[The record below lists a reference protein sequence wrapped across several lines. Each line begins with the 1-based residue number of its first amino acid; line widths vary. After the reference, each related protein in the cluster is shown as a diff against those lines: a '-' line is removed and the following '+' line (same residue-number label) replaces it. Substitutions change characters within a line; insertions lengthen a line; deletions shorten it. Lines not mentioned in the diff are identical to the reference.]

1 MPFLVVIVILLS
13 GCSVTAEAKL
23 IDTYIA
29 DSAAGTQSKVLT
41 GRALI
46 AQQQALALVAELGW
60 SQSGAAR
67 YSDLRVIGGETVVF
81 CLDVSNVGFVDATGN
96 PVELSRPIERLLMRA
111 ELKSLGQQMMIENLE
126 EAGSC

>member
-29 DSAAGTQSKVLT
+29 DSAAGKQSKVLT

-46 AQQQALALVAELGW
+46 AQQQALALVSELGW

-67 YSDLRVIGGETVVF
+67 YSELRVIEGGAVVF
-81 CLDVSNVGFVDATGN
+81 CIDVSNVGFVDATGV